1 MLDMNEIDRAIA
13 ELEAR
18 EITFTRCAKLADL
31 YTIKSHV
38 EGLAAPYEREYSR
51 AAEPEPE
58 TRRAGVYGDSDFLG
72 TVSGKEMAAAWS
84 VMDELMDTLHVVNP
98 KVYESVMRKI
108 RNLQ

>member
-1 MLDMNEIDRAIA
+1 MLDMSEIDRAIA

-18 EITFTRCAKLADL
+18 DTTFSGCAKLADL

-38 EGLAAPYEREYSR
+38 EGRAVPYEREYSR
-51 AAEPEPE
+51 AAGPEPE
-58 TRRAGVYGDSDFLG
+58 ARKTDVYGDSDFLEA
-72 TVSGKEMAAAWS
+72 VSDKDMASAWA

-108 RNLQ
+108 REL